1 MPNELRNPQAH
12 HWEGPNQHRG
22 ADRHTPSKPEP
33 PQGAMSGENRTPAE
47 KASSRRYTLGDAL
60 DRENLARAW
69 KQVKA
74 NRGAAGIDGMEVGD
88 FPAFM
93 RKHWETLRNKL
104 ERGSYRPSPVRR
116 VDIPKDGGGTRP
128 LGIPTVLDRLIQ
140 QAIAQVLTP
149 LYDPSFSEHSHGFRP
164 ARSAHGAIAEMA
176 SMGKDIGRRCHAVDC
191 DLKAFFDTV
200 DHQKLMARLRQRTTD
215 PGLLALILRYL
226 KAGAITREG
235 RYEEQLRGVPQGGPL
250 SPLLANILLDE
261 LDVELEERG
270 HKFVRYADDF
280 IILCRSRRAGGRI
293 LESIRS
299 YLSDKLK
306 LIVNEAKSRV
316 VKLAEAS
323 FLGFQ
328 IVRRKVRWTTKSQ
341 KKFKAKVKQ
350 ITKRTR
356 GHSPSSV
363 ITELAQYIRGAF
375 NYYEPGVTFGEARE
389 LDRWMRRRVRLYYWK
404 QWGRP
409 RTRRRKLLRL
419 GIGRDEVHKA
429 SRSRKGHWRMSH
441 TSIVERAMTDEWL
454 RQQGVPSLEKQWVS
468 IRHPDGPKAK
478 SG

>member
-1 MPNELRNPQAH
+1 MRE
-12 HWEGPNQHRG
+12 HWE
-22 ADRHTPSKPEP
+22 K
-33 PQGAMSGENRTPAE
+33 
-47 KASSRRYTLGDAL
+47 
-60 DRENLARAW
+60 
-69 KQVKA
+69 
-74 NRGAAGIDGMEVGD
+74 
-88 FPAFM
+88 
-93 RKHWETLRNKL
+93 LRSKL
-104 ERGSYRPSPVRR
+104 EDGSYKPSPVRR

-149 LYDPSFSEHSHGFRP
+149 LYDPTFSDHSHGFRP
-164 ARSAHGAIAEMA
+164 CRSAHDAISEMA
-176 SMGKDIGRRCHAVDC
+176 REGQAKGTRCHVVDC

-200 DHQKLMARLRQRTTD
+200 DNQKLMARLRQRITD
-215 PGLLALILRYL
+215 PGLLALILKYL
-226 KAGAITREG
+226 KAGAISQQG
-235 RYEEQLRGVPQGGPL
+235 HFEEQLMGVPQGGPL

-280 IILCRSRRAGGRI
+280 VILCGSPRAGQRI
-293 LESIRS
+293 LRS
-299 YLSDKLK
+299 VRRYLADKLK

-323 FLGFQ
+323 FLGFK
-328 IVRRKVRWTTKSQ
+328 IVRRQVRWTTKSL
-341 KKFKAKVKQ
+341 KKFKAKVKL

-356 GHSPSSV
+356 GHSPKSV
-363 ITELAQYIRGAF
+363 IAELERYVRGAF
-375 NYYEPGVTFGEARE
+375 NYYELGILFGEARE
-389 LDRWMRRRVRLYYWK
+389 LDRWVRRRVRLYYWK

-419 GIGRDEVHKA
+419 GIGRNEVHKA

-441 TSIVERAMTDEWL
+441 TSIVERAMTDAWL
-454 RQQGVPSLEKQWVS
+454 AAQGVPSLEKQWVS
-468 IRHPDGPKAK
+468 IRYLDGPKKK

>member
-1 MPNELRNPQAH
+1 
-12 HWEGPNQHRG
+12 
-22 ADRHTPSKPEP
+22 
-33 PQGAMSGENRTPAE
+33 MSVGNRTQAE
-47 KASSRRYTLGDAL
+47 KASSRGYRLIDVL
-60 DRENLARAW
+60 DPDNLARAW

-74 NRGAAGIDGMEVGD
+74 NDGAPGIDGMEVGD

-93 RKHWETLRNKL
+93 REHWKMQRGKL
-104 ERGSYRPSPVRR
+104 EDGSYKPSPVRR
-116 VDIPKDGGGTRP
+116 VDIFKDGGGTRT
-128 LGIPTVLDRLIQ
+128 LGIPTVFDRLVQ

-149 LYDPSFSEHSHGFRP
+149 LYDPTFSEHSHGFRP
-164 ARSAHGAIAEMA
+164 RRSAHDAINEMA
-176 SMGKDIGRRCHAVDC
+176 AIGKEIGRKCHAVDC
-191 DLKAFFDTV
+191 DLAKFFDTV
-200 DHQKLMARLRQRTTD
+200 DHQKLMGRLRQRTTD
-215 PGLLALILRYL
+215 PALLALILKYL
-226 KAGAITREG
+226 KAGAISRDG

-280 IILCRSRRAGGRI
+280 VILCGSLRAGQRI
-293 LESIRS
+293 LRS
-299 YLSDKLK
+299 VRRFLAEKLK
-306 LIVNEAKSRV
+306 LVINETKSRV

-341 KKFKAKVKQ
+341 KKFKAKVRL
-350 ITKRTR
+350 ITRRTR
-356 GHSPSSV
+356 GHSPKSV
-363 ITELAQYIRGAF
+363 IAELATYVRGAF
-375 NYYEPGVTFGEARE
+375 NYYGLGITFGEARE
-389 LDRWMRRRVRLYYWK
+389 LDQWLRTRVRLYYWK

-419 GIGRDEVHKA
+419 GIDRDEVHLA

-441 TSIVERAMTDEWL
+441 NSLVQRAMNNEWL
-454 RQQGVPSLEKQWVS
+454 EAQGVPSLEKQWVS
-468 IRHPDGPKAK
+468 IRYPDGPKGK